1 MKRDLYEAVTS
12 QILDALDKGTV
23 PWRMPWNRG
32 SSGGLPISISTGKPY
47 RGCNAFLLAVAAHCR
62 GFESNKW
69 CTFNQAKD
77 LGAAVRK
84 GAKSE
89 MVVFWK
95 LWEVADAT
103 ADNGKRKVPVLRY
116 FNVFNAA
123 EIDNLPAKY
132 QPQAVPIANHDP
144 ILAAE
149 STVAGMPSAPQ
160 LRHEGGRA
168 YYMPAL
174 DLVTMPEMGRFHT
187 GEAYYATLFHE
198 LAHATGHESRLNRLA
213 SKTETGFMGDNGE
226 YAREELVAE
235 MASAFLCAEA
245 GISPAV
251 IENQAAYLDGWRRKL
266 KADAKAVVVA
276 AAQAQKAADFIL
288 ARRFDEPT
296 AEATVA
302 AEQPDELLPVES
314 LVLA

>member
-1 MKRDLYEAVTS
+1 MKRDLYEAITA
-12 QILDALDKGTV
+12 QILDALNRGTV
-23 PWRMPWNRG
+23 PWRMPWHRG
-32 SSGGLPISISTGKPY
+32 ASGGLPISISTGKPY
-47 RGCNAFLLAVAAHCR
+47 RGCNAFLLAVASHCR
-62 GFESNKW
+62 GFESSHW
-69 CTFNQAKD
+69 CTFNQAKEM
-77 LGAAVRK
+77 GAAVRK

-132 QPQAVPIANHDP
+132 QPQAVPLANHDP
-144 ILAAE
+144 IMAAE
-149 STVAGMPSAPQ
+149 AIVAGMPNPPQ

-168 YYMPAL
+168 FYRPAL
-174 DLVTMPEMGRFHT
+174 DTVTMPEMGRFHS
-187 GEAYYATLFHE
+187 GQEYYGTLFHE
-198 LAHATGHESRLNRLA
+198 LAHATGHESRLHRLP
-213 SKTETGFMGDNGE
+213 SKTETGFIGSDGE

-235 MASAFLCAEA
+235 MTSAFLCAEA

-266 KADAKAVVVA
+266 KADTKAVVIA
-276 AAQAQKAADFIL
+276 AAQAQKAADYIL

-302 AEQPDELLPVES
+302 SESPEEMLPAAA
-314 LVLA
+314 LVA